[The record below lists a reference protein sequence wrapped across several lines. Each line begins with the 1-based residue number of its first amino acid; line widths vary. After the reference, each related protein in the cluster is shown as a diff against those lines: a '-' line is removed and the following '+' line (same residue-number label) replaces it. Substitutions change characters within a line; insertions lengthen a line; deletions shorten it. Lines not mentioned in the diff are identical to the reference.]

1 MSGLLFSLL
10 LATALLLGEPLFLLI
25 GGSAVLCF
33 LLFGD
38 ARHLADLRPLIERIR
53 SLADQQT
60 LLAIPFFMLSGNIMS
75 KGDIAKRLIRF
86 ARALVGWLPGG
97 MALSGIGGCLLF
109 ASITGSSTATLVAI
123 GGLVYPALRAE

>member
-1 MSGLLFSLL
+1 L
-10 LATALLLGEPLFLLI
+10 LLLGEPLFLLI
-25 GGSAVLCF
+25 GGSAVLAF
-33 LLFGD
+33 VIYGGV
-38 ARHLADLRPLIERIR
+38 RDLSQLTPLIERIR

-97 MALSGIGGCLLF
+97 MALSGIGACLLF
-109 ASITGSSTATLVAI
+109 ASITGSSTAT
-123 GGLVYPALRAE
+123 